1 MRNHIANFKTKA
13 AFVLAV
19 VSFVA
24 TPAFAAK
31 PPSAKQMAQ
40 LCNQTPLVQVV
51 ENRPQPIMSTTKPA
65 SVAKKM
71 KAGWRVQG
79 LTELKRSFKA
89 NFQWEMLNTASG
101 TCLRI
106 KTIQITTGMIAPKVW
121 INPSIRRNSCDYKTT
136 LRHELEHV
144 DNHNVYVRE
153 FSNDLRRNL
162 GSRLRGNTGM
172 LIRAGSDPRTA
183 KDALMQRT
191 MNVLQQVNNQYDAV
205 ADAKDRHMDTDA
217 NYRREYN
224 ACR

>member
-1 MRNHIANFKTKA
+1 MLDCIKTFKTKA
-13 AFVLAV
+13 AIALAV
-19 VSFVA
+19 ISFVA

-31 PPSAKQMAQ
+31 PPSAKQIAN
-40 LCNQTPLVQVV
+40 LCNQAPLVQVV
-51 ENRPQPIMSTTKPA
+51 ENLPQPIMSTAKPA
-65 SVAKKM
+65 SLAKKM

-106 KTIQITTGMIAPKVW
+106 KTIQVTTGSIAPKVW

-162 GSRLRGNTGM
+162 ATRLKGNTGM
-172 LIRAGSDPRTA
+172 LVKANADPRAA

-191 MNVLQQVNNQYDAV
+191 MAVLQQVNSQFDAV
-205 ADAKDRHMDTDA
+205 ADAKDRHMDTDS
-217 NYRREYN
+217 NYRREYA